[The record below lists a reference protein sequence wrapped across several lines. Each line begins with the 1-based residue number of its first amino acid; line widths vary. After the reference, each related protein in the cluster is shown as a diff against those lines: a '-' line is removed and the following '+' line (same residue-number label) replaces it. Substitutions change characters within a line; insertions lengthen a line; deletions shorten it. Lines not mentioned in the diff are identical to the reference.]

1 MNSPSILL
9 IMNNNNIEELAFAAL
24 SALGNGFIRGLAQDV
39 EHEAY
44 SQEQSDPHH
53 SNESPVVHAAHA
65 IGRALGTV
73 VNGVSGS
80 S

>member
-1 MNSPSILL
+1 MD
-9 IMNNNNIEELAFAAL
+9 NNNIEGLALATL
-24 SALGNGFIRGLAQDV
+24 TALGTGFIRGLAQDV

-53 SNESPVVHAAHA
+53 SNESPAVHAAHA

-80 S
+80 T